1 MPGLFNTLTTTADAL
16 GVFEKAL
23 NTVSNNVANSGTPG
37 YAKQTFTI
45 VAQPFDPT
53 LGLPGGISAG
63 EIQSSRDEYAEQTV
77 WQDQQGFG
85 LADQSATELSGIQP
99 LFDVTGN
106 SGLPAALNAFFQSF
120 SALSVSPNDSVARNN
135 VLSSASALAQQF
147 NSTATGLANASINLN
162 TELGSATD
170 AINGLTQQI
179 AQLNNQMQDDVT
191 SRTDPAVDASLHN
204 DLESLAE
211 YVNFTALRQP
221 DGSVTVLVDGQTPL
235 VIGNQ
240 QYAIQASAGS
250 GTAVVTD
257 ANGKDVTAQVSG
269 GRLAA
274 LIDMKNTVLPGFSNS
289 LNQLAAGLADQV
301 NNTLLNGV
309 DQSGNQGAQ
318 LFGYNDPSN
327 AASTLQTTGITV
339 DQIAAALPSAPGG
352 NGNALTLAALDDA
365 AQAGGMT
372 FTQSYASLAS
382 QVGQSLNSATEDRQT
397 QQDLLD
403 QARTTR
409 SNAESVSLDEEATQ
423 MIEYQRAYQATARV
437 VTILDDLTETVMN
450 MLETGT
456 T

>member
-1 MPGLFNTLTTTADAL
+1 M
-16 GVFEKAL
+16 
-23 NTVSNNVANSGTPG
+23 
-37 YAKQTFTI
+37 
-45 VAQPFDPT
+45 
-53 LGLPGGISAG
+53 
-63 EIQSSRDEYAEQTV
+63 
-77 WQDQQGFG
+77 
-85 LADQSATELSGIQP
+85 
-99 LFDVTGN
+99 
-106 SGLPAALNAFFQSF
+106 
-120 SALSVSPNDSVARNN
+120 
-135 VLSSASALAQQF
+135 
-147 NSTATGLANASINLN
+147 
-162 TELGSATD
+162 
-170 AINGLTQQI
+170 
-179 AQLNNQMQDDVT
+179 
-191 SRTDPAVDASLHN
+191 
-204 DLESLAE
+204 
-211 YVNFTALRQP
+211 
-221 DGSVTVLVDGQTPL
+221 
-235 VIGNQ
+235 
-240 QYAIQASAGS
+240 
-250 GTAVVTD
+250 VTD

-318 LFGYNDPSN
+318 LFSYNNPSD

-339 DQIAAALPSAPGG
+339 DQIAAALPGAPGG
-352 NGNALTLAALDDA
+352 NGNALNLAALDDA
-365 AQAGGMT
+365 PQAGGMT